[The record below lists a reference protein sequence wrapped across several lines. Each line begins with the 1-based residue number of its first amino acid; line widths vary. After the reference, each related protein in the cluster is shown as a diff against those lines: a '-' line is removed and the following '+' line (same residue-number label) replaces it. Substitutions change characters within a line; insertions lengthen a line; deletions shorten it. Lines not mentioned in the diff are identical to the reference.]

1 MHGRPDLIETLWNV
15 KYLAFEY
22 HGRTIRDLI
31 ETLWNV
37 KTINANKKISHSIN
51 DLIETLWNVKY
62 IPVAKV
68 ERVNEI

>member
-1 MHGRPDLIETLWNV
+1 MWNVKVSGSVFWGKDKDDLIETLWNV

-37 KTINANKKISHSIN
+37 KMEEQLAILGQLQGFNRDI
-51 DLIETLWNVKY
+51 
-62 IPVAKV
+62 V
-68 ERVNEI
+68 ECKAF